1 MTQNFIEI
9 KKVEILKPGSILYEL
24 EALEEKLLI
33 LEQMYS
39 NDLSDAE
46 KDELADKITNTK
58 SKFLVLKTALNILVF

>member
-1 MTQNFIEI
+1 M
-9 KKVEILKPGSILYEL
+9 LKPGSILYEL

-58 SKFLVLKTALNILVF
+58 SKFLVLKTALNILVFLSILY